1 MQTIAAI
8 EGFHAHVYYEP
19 ATRQRAADL
28 REAIGAQFSVTLG
41 RWHDRP
47 VGPHPQAMY
56 QVAFPVA
63 EFPRLVPWLML
74 NRNGLNILVHP
85 LTGNDYDDHAF
96 HLLWLGS
103 ALPLNLDGLRDPV
116 P

>member
-1 MQTIAAI
+1 MRAVDAI
-8 EGFHAHVYYEP
+8 EGYHAHVYYEP
-19 ATRQRAADL
+19 PTRALAQTL
-28 REAIGAQFSVTLG
+28 RDEIGNRFSVTLG

-47 VGPHPQAMY
+47 VGPHPQSMY

-74 NRNGLNILVHP
+74 NRQGLSVLVHP

-96 HLLWLGS
+96 HPLWLG
-103 ALPLNLDGLRDPV
+103 APLPLNLDGLRDPV